1 MDRELVDNAS
11 KAVGPCFD
19 FIVGMIEFCH
29 KSIEIV
35 DPKKK
40 EAAKAKVEKDKA
52 DEKLAIAQAA
62 LAKAE
67 KESNDLEA
75 LLNQKQKSKNE
86 LIVTLNDNQTKVK
99 RAKKIVELLAGEK
112 VRWGNSVK
120 QLQDYSNYITG
131 DCLIAAAAIAYS
143 GPFVSTYRATLLN
156 EWKEKLDIQKIIRSE
171 NVSLRAVL
179 EDPITTGKKMVLSC
193 LKQVNG
199 L

>member
-1 MDRELVDNAS
+1 
-11 KAVGPCFD
+11 
-19 FIVGMIEFCH
+19 MIEFCH

-40 EAAKAKVEKDKA
+40 EAAKAKIEKDKA

-99 RAKKIVELLAGEK
+99 RAKKNC
-112 VRWGNSVK
+112 R
-120 QLQDYSNYITG
+120 
-131 DCLIAAAAIAYS
+131 
-143 GPFVSTYRATLLN
+143 
-156 EWKEKLDIQKIIRSE
+156 IISWRKS
-171 NVSLRAVL
+171 
-179 EDPITTGKKMVLSC
+179 KM
-193 LKQVNG
+193 G
-199 L
+199 